1 MLVDDLGLDACWPL
15 FVALSEAFELSLIG
29 LAPRSM
35 VVAGWQQCSNYWCCD
50 SLCWPSEGL
59 MSSWDVGQDENVERE
74 GW

>member
-1 MLVDDLGLDACWPL
+1 VVWSSKTLQSCHDVEVAMLVDDLGLDACWSL

-50 SLCWPSEGL
+50 SLC
-59 MSSWDVGQDENVERE
+59 
-74 GW
+74 

>member
-1 MLVDDLGLDACWPL
+1 VVWSSKTLQSCHDVEVAMLVDDLGLDACWPL

-50 SLCWPSEGL
+50 SLC
-59 MSSWDVGQDENVERE
+59 
-74 GW
+74 

>member
-1 MLVDDLGLDACWPL
+1 VVWSSKTLQSCHDVEVAMLVDDHGLDACWPL

-50 SLCWPSEGL
+50 SLC
-59 MSSWDVGQDENVERE
+59 
-74 GW
+74 